1 MVEIP
6 GSLVER
12 LRTRQSV
19 LITGLGC
26 SELVGAPGWI
36 ALVEW
41 LAGRLV
47 FSDARE
53 TSARL
58 VAAGRLSD
66 ATALI
71 RDLLPHPVLEEAMRE
86 AFPDGGP
93 IPDVI
98 RQVAAFPWRAVVTT
112 AFGDL
117 WQRALSATDVGARE
131 PEVLVGTDDL
141 GQARGA
147 GAGTPL
153 LHLFGRTA
161 EPESLCLGPADAR
174 LRLAAAGGLA
184 WLEDLARR
192 RSFVF
197 VGFRASDPDLAWI
210 ASWMSSR
217 AAGGGPHYLFLDV
230 AAEPD
235 PDTEASLLALRTGLE
250 VIPCLGG
257 TADALDRLARAAR
270 EIGPSLP
277 PSDVEVDLDAW
288 LGRWEQN
295 PADATA
301 REVLARAESALRE
314 DERWD
319 RLIELL
325 LRRLELQ
332 DEPGEQV
339 AALREVARIFR
350 EVLAAPDRAL
360 TAGLAALRIEPE
372 DDDVWRN
379 LRADARATGD
389 WQRLVNDAAEVARAA
404 GTTPGAARIWR
415 EIAAVAGDQLGQP
428 DEALAACREA
438 LAAEP
443 AHAATRDAEAELL
456 RGLERWGE
464 LVASLRAGAAESHD
478 PARAAALM
486 LEAADVLEGRFGD
499 RAGAIEAHEA
509 ALVMAPESEAT
520 ALALERLYEGERRW
534 GDLAALLDRRAGR
547 LPSARARELRRRRVE
562 ILVEHL
568 DALDVAARELEAL
581 HEEEPA
587 DRAVFERLEAI
598 YRRADRRDDYL
609 RILRRQA
616 DLTPQP
622 AERLA
627 ILRRLAAEAEGDPD
641 ARERAAEAFERIL
654 ELEPRDPEAFPSLSR
669 LLTEL
674 GRPAAL
680 IAAQARRLEV
690 TESAETK
697 RDLLF
702 AQAEIYRRDLDDPE
716 KALHAYLEVEKALP
730 EDDPRHEE
738 IHEHVAEL
746 GERLERWEL
755 CAGALAK
762 WEKAVATSSA
772 PRSPEEAAALRA
784 ALLVQAGLLLQ
795 ERLGQLAPAEE
806 KLAAALAIDPTNV
819 RALTALGRVRRD
831 AGAFDKAAEAFI
843 EAASREETPAG
854 KAELFTEA
862 AALLQDE
869 LAQKDR
875 AVDLYTRA
883 LAADPGHVSA
893 SERLCDI
900 YTARKQW
907 AEVEALLDIQARQV
921 AAGAEP
927 AAEAPSAREAPPPG
941 EAPAG
946 ESPPAGAAPAE
957 APPAEAPPAEAPPA
971 EAPQAKNDRA
981 RLLSIQTRL
990 AAASLELGKKDKAL
1004 DCLAAAFA
1012 IEPASL
1018 AVLKPYA
1025 ELRFERGEWAAAR
1038 EMYTTLL
1045 AQHRAALSPEEA
1057 LAAVMALGR
1066 AESELGNVDEAIRR
1080 YGEAKALAPRHRPAI
1095 EALSALHAGRKDW
1108 RDWVSERQDL
1118 VMLAGIGEKAALCE
1132 EIGDACADRLGDPAR
1147 AEEAYRAA
1155 LEAEPGRR
1163 AALGKLLDLY
1173 TKDKRWPQAAETLA
1187 ELARIET
1194 EPAERA
1200 KTLFKAA
1207 VVTRDGLEAASRAAA
1222 LFERCLDDAPG
1233 TTEAFEAIKALHE
1246 AASDWKSLAA
1256 SYRRMLER
1264 LPADAPA
1271 AEKHKLWSGLGDLA
1285 LERLRDR
1292 KLAVTAYEAATALEP
1307 ADVTHQALLARL
1319 YETAGPDAREQ
1330 AIAAHQRLLAADP
1343 DRLDSYLA
1351 LAKLYGDIGE
1361 VDKQWCV
1368 AAALC
1373 FLNRADPT
1381 TEAVFKRFRPP
1392 GVRTP
1397 KHAFNEEVWR
1407 RLRHPNE
1414 DALLDEL
1421 FALTSPYLSGPAA
1434 KPPQSF
1440 GLRRRQRIDVAT
1452 DASAPSKALNQIA
1465 LTMGL
1470 TRPDLFA
1477 MEGDSG
1483 QTALLNVQEKGHLR
1497 PTLLLGPATMRRAS
1511 FDLVFELATHMAFL
1525 RPERFLK
1532 VALGTPAAL
1541 DFGLRV
1547 TLALAGSTHPAP
1559 SGANGESGKLT
1570 EHLRKAV
1577 PGPVAAQLVEAGRK
1591 LMARGAAIDVGKW
1604 AAAADLSAARSALLL
1619 SGDLGAAAR
1628 VISSEPIPTSPVPV
1642 RKRLADLVAFSASED
1657 YFACRRHL
1665 GLHVA

>member
-12 LRTRQSV
+12 LRTRQAV

-53 TSARL
+53 TAARL
-58 VAAGRLSD
+58 VAAGRLAD

-93 IPDVI
+93 LPDAI

-131 PEVLVGTDDL
+131 PDVLVGTDDL
-141 GQARGA
+141 GQARATGV
-147 GAGTPL
+147 GTPL
-153 LHLFGRTA
+153 MHLFGRTA

-174 LRLAAAGGLA
+174 LRLAGAGGLA

-217 AAGGGPHYLFLDV
+217 ASRGGPHYLLLDV
-230 AAEPD
+230 AAETD

-257 TADALDRLARAAR
+257 TADALDRLARLAR

-288 LGRWEQN
+288 LTRWEQN
-295 PADATA
+295 PADPTP
-301 REVLARAESALRE
+301 REVLARAATALRE

-325 LRRLELQ
+325 LRRLDLQ
-332 DEPGEQV
+332 EEPAEQL
-339 AALREVARIFR
+339 ASLAEVARVFR
-350 EVLAAPDRAL
+350 DVLAAPDRAL
-360 TAGLAALRIEPE
+360 TAGLAALRIDPE
-372 DDDVWRN
+372 DDEVWRN
-379 LRADARATGD
+379 LRADARAAGA
-389 WQRLVNDAAEVARAA
+389 WQRLVTDAAEVARDA
-404 GTTPGAARIWR
+404 GATPGAARIWR
-415 EIAAVAGDQLGQP
+415 EIAAVAGDHLGQP

-456 RGLERWGE
+456 RVLERWQE
-464 LVASLRAGAAESHD
+464 LVASLRAGAAESHE

-486 LEAADVLEGRFGD
+486 LEAADVLEGRLGD
-499 RAGAIEAHEA
+499 VAGAIEAHEA

-520 ALALERLYEGERRW
+520 ALALERLYERERRW
-534 GDLAALLDRRAGR
+534 GDLAALLDRRAAR
-547 LPSARARELRRRRVE
+547 LPAARAAELRRRRVE

-581 HEEEPA
+581 HEEDPG
-587 DRAVFERLEAI
+587 DRAVFERLEGI

-616 DLTPQP
+616 DLTPHP

-641 ARERAAEAFERIL
+641 TQERAAEALERIL
-654 ELEPRDPEAFPSLSR
+654 ELEPRDPDAFPR
-669 LLTEL
+669 LVQLWKTL
-674 GRPAAL
+674 ARPAAL

-690 TESAETK
+690 TESAEA
-697 RDLLF
+697 RRELLLG
-702 AQAEIYRRDLDDPE
+702 QAEIYRRDLDDPE
-716 KALHAYLEVEKALP
+716 RALHAYLEVEKTLP
-730 EDDPRHEE
+730 EDDPRQEE
-738 IHEHVAEL
+738 IHERVAEL

-755 CAGALAK
+755 CAGALVK
-762 WEKAVATSSA
+762 WEKAVAGSA
-772 PRSPEEAAALRA
+772 VARSPEETTALRA
-784 ALLVQAGLLLQ
+784 ALLLQAGLVLQ
-795 ERLGQLAPAEE
+795 ERLGQLPAAEE
-806 KLAAALAIDPTNV
+806 KLSAALAIDPSSV
-819 RALTALGRVRRD
+819 RALTALGRVRRG

-843 EAASREETPAG
+843 EAASREESPAG
-854 KAELFTEA
+854 KAQLFTEA

-883 LAADPGHVSA
+883 LAADPGHVTA

-907 AEVEALLDIQARQV
+907 AEVEALLDIQARQL
-921 AAGAEP
+921 AAIAEP
-927 AAEAPSAREAPPPG
+927 SEE
-941 EAPAG
+941 
-946 ESPPAGAAPAE
+946 
-957 APPAEAPPAEAPPA
+957 
-971 EAPQAKNDRA
+971 DRA
-981 RLLSIQTRL
+981 RLLSTETRL
-990 AAASLELGKKDKAL
+990 AAASLELGKKDTAL
-1004 DCLAAAFA
+1004 DCLAAAAA
-1012 IEPASL
+1012 IDGTSL

-1025 ELRFERGEWAAAR
+1025 ALRFERGEWAAAR
-1038 EMYTTLL
+1038 ELTTTLL
-1045 AQHRAALSPEEA
+1045 ERHRAALSPEET
-1057 LAAVMALGR
+1057 LDAAMTLGR

-1095 EALSALHAGRKDW
+1095 EALSALHAARKDW
-1108 RDWVSERQDL
+1108 RDWVAERQDL
-1118 VMLAGIGEKAALCE
+1118 VVLAGLGEKAGLWE
-1132 EIGDACADRLGDPAR
+1132 EIGDACAERLGDAAR

-1163 AALGKLLDLY
+1163 STLGKLLDLY

-1200 KTLFKAA
+1200 KMLFKAA

-1233 TTEAFEAIKALHE
+1233 TTEAFEALKAIHE
-1246 AASDWKSLAA
+1246 TASDWKGLAQ

-1285 LERLRDR
+1285 LERLHDR
-1292 KLAVTAYEAATALEP
+1292 KLAVTAYEQATALEP
-1307 ADVTHQALLARL
+1307 GDVPRQAALARM
-1319 YETAGPDAREQ
+1319 YETLGPDAREQ

-1373 FLNRADPT
+1373 FLNRADPA
-1381 TEAVFKRFRPP
+1381 TEAAFKRFRPP
-1392 GVRTP
+1392 GVRVP

-1414 DALLDEL
+1414 DPLLDEL
-1421 FALTSPYLSGPAA
+1421 FALTSPYLSGPSA

-1440 GLRRRQRIDVAT
+1440 GLRRRQRIDIAT
-1452 DASAPSKALNQIA
+1452 DTSAPSKALNQIA

-1470 TRPDLFA
+1470 TRPDMFA
-1477 MEGDSG
+1477 MEGDAG
-1483 QTALLNVQEKGHLR
+1483 QTTLLNVQEKGQLR

-1511 FDLVFELATHMAFL
+1511 FDLVFELASHMAFL

-1532 VALGTPAAL
+1532 IALGTPAAL

-1547 TLALAGSTHPAP
+1547 TLALAGSSHPVP

-1577 PGPVAAQLVEAGRK
+1577 PAPVAAELVEAGRK
-1591 LMARGAAIDVGKW
+1591 LMARGVAIDVGKW

-1628 VISSEPIPTSPVPV
+1628 VITSEPIPTSPVPV